1 MTILQLNPENSE
13 SRFIY
18 NGAMEI
24 NNFEQKPISIESLMS
39 RIELLTDKMNRLQ
52 DELNLI
58 VKERAAMAIKIT
70 DAQSRIQKILN
81 RLPQSSENRQLNL
94 LENTISETSHDE

>member
-24 NNFEQKPISIESLMS
+24 NNFEQKPISIESLMN
-39 RIELLTDKMNRLQ
+39 RIELLTGKMNRLQ

-58 VKERAAMAIKIT
+58 VKERSAMAIKIT

-81 RLPQSSENRQLNL
+81 RLPQSSDNRQLNL

>member
-58 VKERAAMAIKIT
+58 VKERASMAIKIT
-70 DAQSRIQKILN
+70 DDQSRIQKILN
-81 RLPQSSENRQLNL
+81 RLPQSSDNRQLNL

>member
-1 MTILQLNPENSE
+1 MTVLQLNPENSE
-13 SRFIY
+13 PRFIY
-18 NGAMEI
+18 NDVMEI
-24 NNFEQKPISIESLMS
+24 NNFEQKQISIESLMN
-39 RIELLTDKMNRLQ
+39 RIELLTGKMNRLQ

-58 VKERAAMAIKIT
+58 VKERAAMAVKIT

-81 RLPQSSENRQLNL
+81 RLPQSSDNRQLNL